1 MSNDKVIVTGI
12 LTDKSMT
19 VQGTMAQ
26 SRTVEQAMRALQ
38 PDVAKLVS
46 QRYDLQPALDA
57 ANMTTKYFPSGT

>member
-26 SRTVEQAMRALQ
+26 GRTVEQAVRALQ

-57 ANMTTKYFPSGT
+57 ANMTAKYFPSGT